1 MKSFSVGSI
10 IERLTKRLEQI
21 SCVLVLLVTGLL
33 LFGIVNRTFSLGVSG
48 IPGLSRLMGIWI
60 TFLIIPQLTL
70 DNRHIEVEYFYN
82 RASDRVQEALNV
94 ITVLLGT
101 VFCLYI
107 FISALITVFDFHGTM
122 IAELGIS
129 ASWRYSAV
137 LIGFLGTFS
146 VYAYRAY
153 NLASI
158 RRWRE

>member
-1 MKSFSVGSI
+1 MENFSVGSMI
-10 IERLTKRLEQI
+10 KKLTKRLEQA
-21 SCVLVLLVTGLL
+21 SCILVLLVSGLL

-48 IPGLSRLMGIWI
+48 IPGLSRLMGIWV
-60 TFLIIPQLTL
+60 TFLVLPQLTL
-70 DNRHIEVEYFYN
+70 DNRHIKVEYFYD
-82 RASDRVQEALNV
+82 RASDRVQEALNI

-137 LIGFLGTFS
+137 LIGFLGAFS
-146 VYAYRAY
+146 VYVYQAY
-153 NLASI
+153 NMATI
-158 RRWRE
+158 RRRRE